1 MALTLVFSLGSIGMS
16 GVGFLAPSSR
26 ALFLFGASGAV
37 AGVRGRALVDGA
49 ERAWLHGGVLHI
61 FLNMMAVR
69 QLAPGVAELYGP
81 GRMVHHLHR
90 RLGRRLR
97 PELVRGGV
105 HPAAAHPARRA
116 VHGRRVGADRRA
128 HRRVL
133 AYSHRTGST
142 HGQELRQ
149 LVHHRLVLIGFFFPG
164 IDNYAH
170 AGGFAGGY
178 LAARLLDPLKPER
191 IDHVI
196 LGVACIGLSLV
207 SIVVSVLHGRA
218 VHVIH
223 IARRRTIR
231 TTRMHSNDKEQSV
244 RLAYQGEPGAY
255 SEAAALQY
263 GGPQAETLP
272 CKSFEDVFDAVAKQR
287 ATHGVVPLENSI
299 GGTIHRNYDLLLD
312 HDLSITGEVEL
323 DVVHCL
329 QALPG
334 TKIEEVKVVYSH
346 PQALA
351 QCERYLKDL
360 GVTVEAVYDTAGG
373 AKLVAEKK
381 LAGAAALASRRAADV
396 FGLEVL
402 QEAVQD
408 FEFNITRFAIIGGA
422 PPADANKTTIVFALP
437 STPGALFKALSVF
450 ALRDINLTKL
460 ESRPMRGRPWE
471 YLFYV
476 EVDAPRSDLGC
487 ARALTHL
494 AEFARWTRVLGT
506 YKGAER
512 RTAP

>member
-1 MALTLVFSLGSIGMS
+1 
-16 GVGFLAPSSR
+16 
-26 ALFLFGASGAV
+26 
-37 AGVRGRALVDGA
+37 
-49 ERAWLHGGVLHI
+49 
-61 FLNMMAVR
+61 
-69 QLAPGVAELYGP
+69 
-81 GRMVHHLHR
+81 
-90 RLGRRLR
+90 
-97 PELVRGGV
+97 
-105 HPAAAHPARRA
+105 
-116 VHGRRVGADRRA
+116 
-128 HRRVL
+128 
-133 AYSHRTGST
+133 
-142 HGQELRQ
+142 
-149 LVHHRLVLIGFFFPG
+149 
-164 IDNYAH
+164 
-170 AGGFAGGY
+170 
-178 LAARLLDPLKPER
+178 
-191 IDHVI
+191 
-196 LGVACIGLSLV
+196 
-207 SIVVSVLHGRA
+207 
-218 VHVIH
+218 
-223 IARRRTIR
+223 
-231 TTRMHSNDKEQSV
+231 V

-263 GGPQAETLP
+263 GGAQAETLP
-272 CKSFEDVFDAVAKQR
+272 CKSFEDVFDAVSKKR

-312 HDLSITGEVEL
+312 HDLSISGEVEL

-334 TKIEEVKVVYSH
+334 TTIGEVKVVYSH

-360 GVTVEAVYDTAGG
+360 GATVEAVYDTAGG

-408 FEFNITRFAIIGGA
+408 FEFNITRFAVIGGL

-460 ESRPMRGRPWE
+460 ESRPMRGSPWE

-512 RTAP
+512 RQAT